1 MRVRKWLSAIGK
13 YFSLFIAKLE
23 RRIKITLRN
32 TYPKFMHGA
41 KNATRM
47 QVHKPSGEKPW
58 LCVWLVSIG
67 KGFLCGVYLYTCS
80 GLFFLLTFSVMQ
92 QNATRHFV
100 TNEPNERALW
110 GVRQIMRICFESS
123 MRKQNID
130 LANDNNKTCEFDI
143 KSWPTIRD
151 RTRPETIV
159 ALSQIV
165 ISLFCNP
172 AFPPIKLQ
180 KYISLAFCDESAKIV
195 FRSSFFQYESFL
207 QKARLEYRI
216 ASHWLCNCNK
226 LNVTNHFIAKKRYK

>member
-1 MRVRKWLSAIGK
+1 
-13 YFSLFIAKLE
+13 
-23 RRIKITLRN
+23 
-32 TYPKFMHGA
+32 
-41 KNATRM
+41 
-47 QVHKPSGEKPW
+47 
-58 LCVWLVSIG
+58 
-67 KGFLCGVYLYTCS
+67 
-80 GLFFLLTFSVMQ
+80 
-92 QNATRHFV
+92 
-100 TNEPNERALW
+100 
-110 GVRQIMRICFESS
+110 MRICFESS